1 MKYRKAGSFRHLQ
14 LFPLGHQTLWLSQQ
28 ICSSR
33 YLPSQGLFLF
43 VLRSFRFCASCAHLV
58 EMKQKEIPRVLELL
72 EDLEDRVFYSSASKD
87 GIQYRV
93 GDGVYLLPEAF
104 TFK

>member
-1 MKYRKAGSFRHLQ
+1 MFLECEHRLQ
-14 LFPLGHQTLWLSQQ
+14 ESRSLQVSADILYWSPEAPGEASSGPLVS
-28 ICSSR
+28 
-33 YLPSQGLFLF
+33 
-43 VLRSFRFCASCAHLV
+43 VLRSFRFCVSCARLA
-58 EMKQKEIPRVLELL
+58 EMRQKEIPRVMEQL
-72 EDLEDRVFYSSASKD
+72 EDLDSRVLYGSATKN

>member
-1 MKYRKAGSFRHLQ
+1 
-14 LFPLGHQTLWLSQQ
+14 
-28 ICSSR
+28 
-33 YLPSQGLFLF
+33 
-43 VLRSFRFCASCAHLV
+43 
-58 EMKQKEIPRVLELL
+58 MKQKEIPRVLELL

-93 GDGVYLLPEAF
+93 GNGVYLLPEAF